1 MEFFS
6 IDGLS
11 RKTISAIFILKI
23 LTGVIL
29 YLIYTYYYTD
39 RRSADIFKYFDD
51 GKIIFNT
58 LFINPI
64 HYLQI
69 ICGIDTDAEYLK
81 QYLNKTDFWYKPHY
95 THVYNDNRTII
106 RFNAIAMIVSF
117 GYYSVHSVFMNFIS
131 LIGLT
136 AIFKTFRPYLA
147 NKKKE
152 LIAAVFLMPSVLFW
166 GSGVLKEGML
176 FFGLGLL
183 IFHFYN
189 VCNNEITL
197 KKIGW
202 ILLLTCLIAMAKFY
216 ILIAIAPALFTY
228 FWVKKTNNR
237 HVFLKYLGMYLLFF
251 GIGLNIHWV
260 SPENNA
266 LEMLVRKQTDFINL
280 VDSLN
285 SGSKFD
291 INILEPTTLSFIK
304 NVPQA
309 MINTFIRPHIFEAK
323 SPFILM
329 AAVENLL
336 IIVIAIISL
345 IFIKFKGNDKNLI
358 YFCAGFVLI
367 LFILTG
373 IATPVMGAIVRYKVP
388 ALPFLLIAFLLML
401 DKEKMLKKIPFLN
414 FLN

>member
-1 MEFFS
+1 M
-6 IDGLS
+6 L
-11 RKTISAIFILKI
+11 
-23 LTGVIL
+23 
-29 YLIYTYYYTD
+29 
-39 RRSADIFKYFDD
+39 
-51 GKIIFNT
+51 
-58 LFINPI
+58 
-64 HYLQI
+64 
-69 ICGIDTDAEYLK
+69 
-81 QYLNKTDFWYKPHY
+81 
-95 THVYNDNRTII
+95 
-106 RFNAIAMIVSF
+106 VSF
-117 GYYSVHSVFMNFIS
+117 EHYSVHSVFMNFIS

-136 AIFKTFRPYLA
+136 AIYKTFRPYLA
-147 NKKKE
+147 DKRKE

-166 GSGVLKEGML
+166 GSGVLKEGVL
-176 FFGLGLL
+176 FFALGML
-183 IFHFYN
+183 IYHFYN
-189 VCNNEITL
+189 FCNNTPLQPAWTAGRLPQKEGDSVSADSTEAQRTKTLITL
-197 KKIGW
+197 KRIMW
-202 ILLLTCLIAMAKFY
+202 ISLLACLIALAKFY

-228 FWVKKTNNR
+228 FWVKKTNSR
-237 HVFLKYLGMYLLFF
+237 HIFLKYLGMYLLFF

-345 IFIKFKGNDKNLI
+345 IFIKLKRNDKNLI

-388 ALPFLLIAFLLML
+388 ALPFLLIVFLLL
-401 DKEKMLKKIPFLN
+401 IDKEKLLKKISFLKFLN
-414 FLN
+414 